1 MLNTYMTIS
10 MKTLYFCAIFA
21 VESEKE
27 INVKMMDEITF
38 ITDLWRKCAILSIYL
53 CICMRRGKKVSD
65 TKILI

>member
-1 MLNTYMTIS
+1 MYLIPTPCRFYYTKLKHYSKTKMLNTYMTIS

-38 ITDLWRKCAILSIYL
+38 ITDL
-53 CICMRRGKKVSD
+53 
-65 TKILI
+65 